1 MRLIGAVVLALA
13 VVPLAFAQPAKP
25 AQNAKEAPKQ
35 AEQPKKDAAPAKAE
49 KKEATPVKKAAPKTN
64 PVTESYNAIPLAERL
79 SIQSDLV
86 WTGDYNGLVN
96 GEFGDRAI
104 AAVKAF
110 QKRKGGK
117 ETGVLNQ
124 PERAALSAA
133 ARPRQTTVGW
143 RIVEDPASGARV
155 GLPMK
160 LVPQQSQIA
169 GGTRWASS
177 RGEYSVESFRI
188 AQPGT
193 TLAAMFERMKKEPA
207 GRRAEY
213 SVMRDNFFV
222 ISGLQNLKR
231 FYVRGQVRGEEVRG
245 ITILYDQAM
254 AGIMEPV
261 VVAMSSA
268 FLAFPTAG
276 VAAPPPRRKVEYASG
291 VVVGPGAIVTSREAL
306 DGCYVVTVAGIGGA
320 DRVAEDSTSGLV
332 LLRVHGAE
340 LKPVALGDAAPKGA
354 DVSLLGVADPQAQ
367 GGGGAVSAA
376 KARVSDTL
384 ALEPVPALGFDG
396 AAAIDAQGRL
406 AGIAA
411 LKPGTGPGTTAALTP
426 VETIRALLDAQN
438 VAPASAAVTGPE
450 ASKASVVRVICVR
463 K

>member
-1 MRLIGAVVLALA
+1 MRLIGSIVLALA
-13 VVPLAFAQPAKP
+13 AVPLAFAEPA
-25 AQNAKEAPKQ
+25 KQ
-35 AEQPKKDAAPAKAE
+35 AEQKKDPAPAKADKKDATKAAE
-49 KKEATPVKKAAPKTN
+49 KAAPKKAAPKTN
-64 PVTESYNAIPLAERL
+64 PVADSYNAIPLAERL
-79 SIQSDLV
+79 SIQSDLI

-96 GEFGDRAI
+96 GEFGERSI

-110 QKRKGGK
+110 QKRKGVK

-133 ARPRQTTVGW
+133 AKPKQETVGW
-143 RIVEDPASGARV
+143 RIVEDSSSGARI

-160 LVPQQSQIA
+160 LVPQQSAIA

-193 TLAAMFERMKKEPA
+193 TLAAVFERMKKEPA
-207 GRRAEY
+207 GRKPEY

-222 ISGLQNLKR
+222 ISGLQNLKK
-231 FYVRGQVRGEEVRG
+231 FYVRGQIRGEEVRG
-245 ITILYDQAM
+245 VTVLYDQAM

-268 FLAFPTAG
+268 FLAFPGASA
-276 VAAPPPRRKVEYASG
+276 AAPPPRRKVEYASG

-306 DGCYVVTVAGIGGA
+306 EGCYIVTVAGIGGA
-320 DRVAEDSTSGLV
+320 DRVAEDKTNGLV
-332 LLRVHGAE
+332 LLRVHGAD
-340 LKPVALGDAAPKGA
+340 LKPVALGAAAPKGA

-367 GGGGAVSAA
+367 GGGGAVSAT
-376 KARVSDTL
+376 KARVSETL
-384 ALEPVPALGFDG
+384 VIEPSPALGFDG
-396 AAAIDAQGRL
+396 AAALDAQGKL
-406 AGIAA
+406 AGVAA
-411 LKPGTGPGTTAALTP
+411 LKVVAAGTPPATTAALTP
-426 VETIRALLDAQN
+426 VEAVRAFLEAQN
-438 VAPASAAVTGPE
+438 VAPASAAVSGPE
-450 ASKASVVRVICVR
+450 DSKAAVVRVICVR